1 MGEYIRSGFDTKLFL
16 NNAERVSNFL
26 KKSHIFYSFSYGA
39 LNYLHVFDMILE
51 LIQMGLIDKKMD
63 YNKRRMLAIN
73 PIYGPDYLS
82 CKWLSE
88 DIKNQFKNRLDGFD
102 QELLRIEVS
111 DEVISEIMLS
121 VKAIYT
127 FSITD
132 TEQID
137 KYETYKRFQEYNKTL
152 DNLRSEK
159 LENVIEMDFNPLW
172 VNKII

>member
-1 MGEYIRSGFDTKLFL
+1 
-16 NNAERVSNFL
+16 
-26 KKSHIFYSFSYGA
+26 
-39 LNYLHVFDMILE
+39 
-51 LIQMGLIDKKMD
+51 MD